1 MRSVYRATTASICA
15 FLTGC
20 ALAQGVSTNG
30 TMLAD
35 DLTSR
40 SRVVV
45 DAFENSSNRVH
56 TLIETVSPR
65 TSLEPATNYTDEV
78 AARVALGGTNYTDEV
93 ADSITNI
100 LNSSIDKKAD
110 RTRDFRAVGSVVV
123 PERISGGVWSHA
135 GDGAAADVGDLTYN
149 SYFSEQEGVVVW
161 TGTAPYTIIGEEG
174 TFYTW
179 AMAVYDAFGDTFVGY
194 CSQGNGS
201 ADIEYDV
208 GGMVSNSFTSVLGLS
223 WKDSFATLNT
233 PEPDA
238 LNWGNV
244 EGIPMYSQITV
255 STSVTGVEH
264 VVYSGELQ
272 SATNGVMNV
281 VTNEIPAH
289 FTDWVA
295 PNPFSNSYYY
305 APSREWI
312 EAYGE
317 TTSEYYTVSI
327 DLTVPSEGVWN
338 VYAESYLYQNGE
350 WGVWITTDK
359 DIYAPSNTETLV
371 VERFLDAVASATF
384 TREFIPAKNSLGFAY
399 EKDIPPPQDL
409 SFTNDFPRWANAN
422 KNALSIGTRVGSA
435 AQGSFVSGNNN
446 RASGTDST
454 SLGRNAVSTNAYS
467 FTFNSSYSNYGSHG
481 SGTFNVN
488 TANGIYGFFIG
499 DKTLYELLV
508 ESLSQTNST
517 TINYVYNSDDDDDEY
532 SEETRTFS
540 PPPILRQNDI
550 SPLQNSVNAM
560 WATMYG
566 ESVWIAV
573 TNYMRQ
579 IAGTVPSLRLW
590 EVRDNTTN
598 LVYSSA
604 EEIEHITTQKVNAA
618 KSEIKGM
625 IPRTAWGSYQSSGED
640 NPSSNAVTVV
650 NSEKVMLTGG
660 GKWYKSIET
669 GGRSIWVLH
678 FSGLQTVG
686 GDTNGFFRVCDAEGN
701 AQLEVVKTADQI
713 VSAVPSDT
721 TFVDGNFTVTFNAGG
736 STHPTAS
743 CALDLGD
750 DFETEDGSGN
760 INSLG
765 ISISWAKN
773 SDNLWVATVHQDTP
787 SDKLFLYAKALL
799 QGENLVRNN
808 APTAL
813 DGGIYINNV
822 KYRIVPYSTGGK
834 TYMTLE
840 EWQ

>member
-1 MRSVYRATTASICA
+1 MRSVYRATTAAICA

-65 TSLEPATNYTDEV
+65 TSLEPSTNYTDEV
-78 AARVALGGTNYTDEV
+78 AVNISNFVNSALSG
-93 ADSITNI
+93 
-100 LNSSIDKKAD
+100 KAD
-110 RTRDFRAVGSVVV
+110 NVRPFRVEGSIVV
-123 PERISGGVWSHA
+123 PERISGGIWSHA

-272 SATNGVMNV
+272 SATNV
-281 VTNEIPAH
+281 VLNIITNETPAR
-289 FTDWVA
+289 FTYWKLPSPFQDYHYATNSDWIA
-295 PNPFSNSYYY
+295 G
-305 APSREWI
+305 RD
-312 EAYGE
+312 
-317 TTSEYYTVSI
+317 YYTASFSF
-327 DLTVPSEGVWN
+327 VPDDGGTWN
-338 VYAESYLYQNGE
+338 VYCKTYLYDLNEGSWE
-350 WGVWITTDK
+350 DGVDYEK
-359 DIYAPSNTETLV
+359 DIYAPSNTLSLTLEGFLGFQGQD
-371 VERFLDAVASATF
+371 VEA
-384 TREFIPAKNSLGFAY
+384 TREYIPNKNSLGFAY

-409 SFTNDFPRWANAN
+409 SFTNDFPRWANTN
-422 KNALSIGTRVGSA
+422 KNALSIGTRVGTA

-650 NSEKVMLTGG
+650 NSPKIMLTGG
-660 GKWYKSIET
+660 GEWYRTIET
-669 GGRSIWVLH
+669 GGRAIWVLKTN
-678 FSGLQTVG
+678 GMITLG
-686 GDTNGFFRVCDAEGN
+686 GDTNGYFRVCDLEGN
-701 AQLEVVKTADQI
+701 AQIEVVKTADQI
-713 VSAVPSDT
+713 VGAFASDHD
-721 TFVDGNFTVTFNAGG
+721 FDGDGNFTVTFNASG
-736 STHPTAS
+736 SEHPKVS

-750 DFETEDGSGN
+750 DFEEEDDSGN

-765 ISISWAKN
+765 ITVEWSKN
-773 SDNLWVATVHQDTP
+773 GDGMWVATIHQDTHSP
-787 SDKLFLYAKALL
+787 RLFVNGKRKVG
-799 QGENLVRNN
+799 GENLVRNN

-822 KYRIVPYSTGGK
+822 RYRIVPYSTGGK